1 MAKFLLPKLTD
12 LLKQR
17 KIEMSTI
24 YDRIKSDITNA
35 LKAKDLTKANTLR
48 YVKGILDNN
57 ATSAKPVLPTDDNI
71 IAYLTGY
78 IRDLK
83 GTLESAKTKG
93 KDDTVAALIV
103 EIDVLNAYLPKQLT
117 TEEIDTICAEQNF
130 ASIKDAMSYFKDNY
144 FKQYDAKYVS
154 AKYK

>member
-1 MAKFLLPKLTD
+1 MT
-12 LLKQR
+12 
-17 KIEMSTI
+17 TI
-24 YDRIKSDITNA
+24 YDRIGNDLKNA

-57 ATSAKPVLPTDDNI
+57 ARAAKPVQPTDDNI

-83 GTLESAKTKG
+83 GTLESARTNG
-93 KDDTVAALIV
+93 KNDTVESLTV
-103 EIDVLNAYLPKQLT
+103 EIEVLNTYLPQQLS
-117 TEEIDTICAEQNF
+117 TEEIDAICIEQNF
-130 ASIKDAMSYFKDNY
+130 PSIKEAMTFFKNNY

>member
-1 MAKFLLPKLTD
+1 MT
-12 LLKQR
+12 
-17 KIEMSTI
+17 TI
-24 YDRIKSDITNA
+24 YNRIGNDLKDA
-35 LKAKDLTKANTLR
+35 LKSKDLTKANTLR

-57 ATSAKPVLPTDDNI
+57 ARAAKPVQPTDDNI

-83 GTLESAKTKG
+83 GTLESARTNG
-93 KDDTVAALIV
+93 KNDTVDALSV